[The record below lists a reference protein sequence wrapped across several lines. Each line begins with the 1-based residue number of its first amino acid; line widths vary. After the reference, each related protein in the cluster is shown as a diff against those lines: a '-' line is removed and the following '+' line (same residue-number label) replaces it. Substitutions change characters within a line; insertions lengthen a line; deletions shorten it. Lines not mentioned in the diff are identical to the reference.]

1 MPHEVEIGTKV
12 KPAKLLV
19 FTAKIISS
27 PAVSKYYSEARTDTL
42 LAVAVAWTHGRF
54 AYDILA
60 LIFTRQNNK
69 LS

>member
-1 MPHEVEIGTKV
+1 MMAT
-12 KPAKLLV
+12 
-19 FTAKIISS
+19 SS
-27 PAVSKYYSEARTDTL
+27 IRDY
-42 LAVAVAWTHGRF
+42 LATVASWTTVDQRRVDVLSHGRF

>member
-1 MPHEVEIGTKV
+1 MGFATDLVLTSMP
-12 KPAKLLV
+12 
-19 FTAKIISS
+19 F
-27 PAVSKYYSEARTDTL
+27 
-42 LAVAVAWTHGRF
+42 HGRF